1 MSNQNYNVFVDS
13 PFFKKNLSLLLKKR
27 YPKMKM
33 LSKKQLKKTKK
44 CDIKKLKE
52 CNLILTHV
60 DGSRQ
65 KKLKNIGSQVM
76 NAKTKKNRGIKNNM
90 GIEMVPTLVRR
101 TFYEISN
108 TVGNKSYLS
117 NLLKKKSY
125 IPETFNLKCTNNWHK
140 DLEDI
145 FSKNKFGLNK
155 PAILKPSSGEQ
166 QRGIGVVIKVDD
178 TVNHINKV
186 LEEYPKYKEWEIQ
199 KYIYDPLL
207 IKGKCLFPGL
217 KEDVMLKL
225 NSAGTELRKIDNEG
239 YYKCNLRVY
248 VLLVYH
254 KKTKKYSVYVYD
266 RYIYNSSG
274 APYPYDRNLEMI
286 DFTDTWPHKSGAIK
300 CGSSSMDFNDLIDY
314 CVNRDKDLMKPN
326 ISKPNFTKIKEQV
339 NKIVKE
345 VMEVSI
351 KEGKCCKP
359 SIDSEDRAMIIYHP
373 IGVDLLLDQ
382 KLNVHFIEA
391 NPGVGFNLVIS
402 DNVTTIYDKKNV
414 RKDLEMEQNFNA
426 RLYNL
431 IRDASNVSKLGKEG
445 IGKLDEKY
453 FYIYEKLRRMEEKY
467 SDISNLKSVMKN
479 KKELEEF
486 INKFNSSNKI
496 INVKLDKKDVINI
509 QEAKIASD
517 YMSNLSNDYIEYMKN
532 CRFFW
537 RQNFMDEILKLTT
550 DKIVKTDYNYN
561 YTKDKFRLIHKI

>member
-65 KKLKNIGSQVM
+65 KKLKNIGNQVM
-76 NAKTKKNRGIKNNM
+76 NANTKKNMGIKNNM
-90 GIEMVPTLVRR
+90 GIELVPALVRR

-125 IPETFNLKCTNNWHK
+125 VPETFNLKCSNKNWHK

-178 TVNHINKV
+178 AVNHINKV

-239 YYKCNLRVY
+239 YYKCNLRAY
-248 VLLVYH
+248 ILLVYH

-266 RYIYNSSG
+266 RYIYNSAG
-274 APYPYDRNLEMI
+274 APYPQNNLELI

-314 CVNRDKDLMKPN
+314 CLNRDEDLMKPN
-326 ISKPNFTKIKEQV
+326 ISTSDFTKIKEQV
-339 NKIVKE
+339 NKIIKE

-351 KEGKCCKP
+351 KEGNCCKP

-382 KLNVHFIEA
+382 KLNIHFIEA

-414 RKDLEMEQNFNA
+414 RKELEMEQNFNA

-431 IRDASNVSKLGKEG
+431 VKDASNASKLGKDG

-486 INKFNSSNKI
+486 VNKFNKSNKI
-496 INVKLDKKDVINI
+496 INVQLNKKDVINL

-517 YMSNLSNDYIEYMKN
+517 YMSNLSKDYIEYMRN
-532 CRFFW
+532 SRFFW
-537 RQNFMDEILKLTT
+537 RQNFMDQILKLTT

>member
-60 DGSRQ
+60 DGSRN

-76 NAKTKKNRGIKNNM
+76 NNKSKKNM
-90 GIEMVPTLVRR
+90 GIEIVPTLVRR

-125 IPETFNLKCTNNWHK
+125 VPETFNLKCSNKNWNKELEMIFKNN
-140 DLEDI
+140 
-145 FSKNKFGLNK
+145 NFGLNK

-166 QRGIGVVIKVDD
+166 QRGIGVVIKVANAI
-178 TVNHINKV
+178 NHINKV
-186 LEEYPKYKEWEIQ
+186 LEEYPKYLEWEIQ

-239 YYKCNLRVY
+239 YYKCNLRAY

-274 APYPYDRNLEMI
+274 APYPYDKNLEMI
-286 DFTDTWPHKSGAIK
+286 DFTDVWPHKSGAIK
-300 CGSSSMDFNDLIDY
+300 CGSSSMDFNDLVDY
-314 CVNRDKDLMKPN
+314 CAHVNEDLMKPN
-326 ISKPNFTKIKEQV
+326 ISRSDFTKIKEQV
-339 NKIVKE
+339 NKIIRE

-351 KEGKCCKP
+351 KEGNCCKP

-382 KLNVHFIEA
+382 KLNVYFIEA

-402 DNVTTIYDKKNV
+402 DNVTTIYDKKNI
-414 RKDLEMEQNFNA
+414 RKELEMEQNFNA

-431 IRDASNVSKLGKEG
+431 VKDASNTSKLGKDG

-467 SDISNLKSVMKN
+467 SDISNLKNVLKN
-479 KKELEEF
+479 KKELNEF
-486 INKFNSSNKI
+486 VNKFNKLNKI
-496 INVKLDKKDVINI
+496 INLKLDKKDVINL

-517 YMSNLSNDYIEYMKN
+517 YMSNLSKDYIEYMRN

-537 RQNFMDEILKLTT
+537 RQNFMDQILKLTT

-561 YTKDKFRLIHKI
+561 YTKDKFRLINKI